1 METTVDTVTDVI
13 AAIGIVDVTA
23 ENVLTTM
30 VQIIGAVT
38 QETTIIGV
46 AVALAAGV
54 VALPQALL
62 TAVHATASTV
72 HVDVDAQSAIHQ
84 VTIIIAIPQT
94 TITIA
99 IHPVAV
105 ITTTHPTTI

>member
-1 METTVDTVTDVI
+1 METTEDIVTDVI

-23 ENVLTTM
+23 ENVLTTT
-30 VQIIGAVT
+30 VQTIGAVI
-38 QETTIIGV
+38 QEITTTGV

-54 VALPQALL
+54 VALLQVLL
-62 TAVHATASTV
+62 TAVHATAGTV
-72 HVDVDAQSAIHQ
+72 HVNVGAPSAIHQ
-84 VTIIIAIPQT
+84 VTIIIPIPQT

-105 ITTTHPTTI
+105 ITTIHPTTT

>member
-1 METTVDTVTDVI
+1 VETTVDIVTDVI

-23 ENVLTTM
+23 ENVLTTT
-30 VQIIGAVT
+30 VQTIGAVI
-38 QETTIIGV
+38 QETTTTGV

-54 VALPQALL
+54 VALLQVLL
-62 TAVHATASTV
+62 TAVHATAGTV
-72 HVDVDAQSAIHQ
+72 HVNVGAPSAIHQ
-84 VTIIIAIPQT
+84 VTIITAIPQT

-105 ITTTHPTTI
+105 ITTIHPTTI